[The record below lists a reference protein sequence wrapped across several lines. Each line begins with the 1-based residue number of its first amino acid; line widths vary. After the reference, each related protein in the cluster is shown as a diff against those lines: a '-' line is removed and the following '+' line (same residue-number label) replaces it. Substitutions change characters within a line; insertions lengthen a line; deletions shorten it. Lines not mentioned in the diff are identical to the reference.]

1 MAYIGNQPANS
12 YTSFDSQS
20 LTGNGTAG
28 PYTLSHAVS
37 SANEIEVFVNFV
49 RQRPGV
55 AYTVSGTQLTMT
67 GNVASTDD
75 FYVVYQGKA
84 VQTVVP
90 PDGSVSTAQIN
101 DGAITNAKINT
112 MASSKLTGALP
123 AIDGSSLTGLSSG
136 FTFLSDQTLTGN
148 SQVTFT
154 GFPSG
159 VQIIKVIIENAS
171 VDTTGSQRMRIGD
184 SGGLATGSYIRGD
197 TYGATGVGNSYDT
210 NADSWRLHSWS
221 GASNNILHN
230 GELVRL
236 TGNKWFWH
244 CNAFITTSASYFAI
258 WQGYKELSGELTQLQ
273 FYPGAGSFDSGVMR
287 VAYQ

>member
-28 PYTLSHAVS
+28 PYTLSNAVS

-55 AYTVSGTQLTMT
+55 AYTVAGNQLTMT

-101 DGAITNAKINT
+101 NGAVTNAKINT
-112 MASSKLTGALP
+112 MAASKLTGDVP
-123 AIDGSSLTGLSSG
+123 SLTSGGRQSLASANGYTWTGIPSTAKKIIVVYRLYFTQAATINKSTILRVGNGSIVTSGYVSVSSYQTHDPYDG
-136 FTFLSDQTLTGN
+136 GDQ
-148 SQVTFT
+148 
-154 GFPSG
+154 
-159 VQIIKVIIENAS
+159 
-171 VDTTGSQRMRIGD
+171 DTTSFN
-184 SGGLATGSYIRGD
+184 
-197 TYGATGVGNSYDT
+197 TYYWGNGTQNQFGRYELTYLDNNGWVCAGQAVT
-210 NADSWRLHSWS
+210 TEVS
-221 GASNNILHN
+221 GASTDTFISHGGYIGL
-230 GELVRL
+230 GGALDRVQL
-236 TGNKWFWH
+236 KMYDGTSTY
-244 CNAFITTSASYFAI
+244 NANSEATLYYAS
-258 WQGYKELSGELTQLQ
+258 
-273 FYPGAGSFDSGVMR
+273 
-287 VAYQ
+287 